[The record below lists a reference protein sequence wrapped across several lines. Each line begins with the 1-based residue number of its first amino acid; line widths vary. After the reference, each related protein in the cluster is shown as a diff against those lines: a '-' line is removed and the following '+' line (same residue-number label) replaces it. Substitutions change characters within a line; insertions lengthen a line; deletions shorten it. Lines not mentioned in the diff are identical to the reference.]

1 MITLT
6 RPAYYDN
13 YRYAQYCG
21 LSTDNKSTI
30 SASNGDEYYE
40 IDMAK
45 FFKYNESSHEWI
57 EQPSD
62 AAPIDTGLPP
72 ITSETTGHFLS
83 NDGSVTK
90 WQPVASKNFVIQLTK
105 QNDDGTYVADK
116 TFVQIK
122 TAYDEAQNIVIR
134 YDSAQMPLMNVE
146 FASNGDAMFL
156 FGHVEIQTDGQRIVT
171 RAIQYSHS
179 GATDTWSDYDMES
192 DLSEYLPLAGGNMQG
207 ALTLAGEP
215 TNDNHAA
222 NKKYVD
228 SRNLEV
234 RFTQDATAG
243 IKTTTEIGE
252 ITQAVIANRTV
263 TAILD
268 GDTYMLIS
276 ASAADASFG
285 RVEGNIITVL
295 RYNPNNGG
303 AWAKE
308 QTSLLELKGGTMTG
322 DINMGSNAI
331 TNVQKIYVDG
341 QANLY
346 LGSVVEK
353 AGTNGV
359 RLTGTTSNEAA
370 FVKPT
375 SQNEYVPVL
384 VGNPTAPFHA
394 VNLRHLTEP
403 ILSDA
408 PASDECISN
417 KKYVDDQVATRVPLQ
432 TANQGQI
439 KAYVQNGSKPDV
451 CLVSDGGMA
460 LCLARYTAKGHLID
474 QTAPTENNHL
484 ANKQYVDT
492 KVAQTGGNISGDL
505 MVGGSLTINGI
516 GATMGTPTQDVDL
529 VNKGYLDSSM
539 SDVVRKSSVTVG
551 ANSSVNVSLSNG
563 AYLLTVSDDM
573 HGGLVFV
580 SVYPSGETINGLV
593 NLNNWK
599 CERINSGSGVTLT
612 NSAASAMTVYI
623 TSIGEGTYR

>member
-6 RPAYYDN
+6 RPAYYDKH
-13 YRYAQYCG
+13 RYAQYCG
-21 LSTDNKSTI
+21 LEKDDKSTI
-30 SASNGDEYYE
+30 LANNGDEYYE
-40 IDMAK
+40 IDTAK
-45 FFKYNESSHEWI
+45 FYRYNEASHEWI

-72 ITSETTGHFLS
+72 ITSETVGHFLS

-90 WQPVASKNFVIQLTK
+90 WQPIASKNFVIQLTK

-134 YDSAQMPLMNVE
+134 YDSAQMSLMSVQ
-146 FASNGDAMFL
+146 FASNGDAVFL
-156 FGHVEIQTDGQRIVT
+156 FGHVEVQTGGQRIVS
-171 RAIQYSHS
+171 RAIQYTHS
-179 GATDTWSDYDMES
+179 EASDTWTDYDKEA
-192 DLSEYLPLAGGNMQG
+192 DLSTYLSLDGGAMNG
-207 ALTLAGEP
+207 ALTLAGKP
-215 TNDNHAA
+215 TNENHAA

-234 RFTQDATAG
+234 RFTQDITAG
-243 IKTTTEIGE
+243 ITTPTEIRE

-263 TAILD
+263 TATLD
-268 GDTYMLIS
+268 GDTYMLMS
-276 ASAADASFG
+276 ASAADASF
-285 RVEGNIITVL
+285 VNVNGNKVSIL
-295 RYNPNNGG
+295 RYDVDGH

-322 DINMGSNAI
+322 NINMGSNAI
-331 TNVQKIYVDG
+331 TNVQKVYVDG

-353 AGTNGV
+353 AGTSGV

-384 VGNPTAPFHA
+384 VGNPTAPYHA

-403 ILSDA
+403 ILADT
-408 PASDECISN
+408 PASDGCISN

-439 KAYVQNGSKPDV
+439 KAYVQNGDKPDV

-460 LCLARYTAKGHLID
+460 LCMARYTAKGHLID
-474 QTAPTENNHL
+474 QIAPTENNHL

-516 GATMGTPTQDVDL
+516 GSVLGTPTQNVDI
-529 VNKGYLDSSM
+529 VNKGYLDSSI
-539 SDVVRKSSVTVG
+539 SDVIRKLSVTVG
-551 ANSSVNVSLSNG
+551 SNSSVNVPLSNG

-599 CERINSGSGVTLT
+599 CERISSGSGVTLT
-612 NSAASAMTVYI
+612 NSATSDMTVYI

>member
-21 LSTDNKSTI
+21 LEKDDKSTI
-30 SASNGDEYYE
+30 LANNGDEYYE
-40 IDMAK
+40 IDTAK
-45 FFKYNESSHEWI
+45 FFRYNETSHEWI

-62 AAPIDTGLPP
+62 VAPIDTGLPP
-72 ITSETTGHFLS
+72 MTSETVGHFLS
-83 NDGSVTK
+83 NDGSATK
-90 WQPVASKNFVIQLTK
+90 WQSIASKNFVINLTS
-105 QNDDGTYVADK
+105 QNNDGTYIADK
-116 TFVQIK
+116 TWVEIK
-122 TAYDEAQNIVIR
+122 TAYDEFQNIVVR
-134 YDSAQMPLMNVE
+134 YDSAEMPLMNVQ
-146 FASNGDAMFL
+146 FADNGNAVFL
-156 FGHVEIQTDGQRIVT
+156 FGHVEVQTGGQRIVS
-171 RAIQYSHS
+171 RGIQYSHDANS
-179 GATDTWSDYDMES
+179 DTWTDSDKETDMS
-192 DLSEYLPLAGGNMQG
+192 LYLLLSGGHMDG
-207 ALTLAGEP
+207 ELTLAGEP
-215 TNDNHAA
+215 TNENHAV

-228 SRNLEV
+228 TRNLEV
-234 RFTQDATAG
+234 KFRQDTTAG
-243 IKTTTEIGE
+243 ITTPTEIRE

-263 TAILD
+263 TATLD
-268 GDTYMLIS
+268 GDTYMLIA
-276 ASAADASFG
+276 ASAADASFA
-285 RVEGNIITVL
+285 RVEGNVVTVL
-295 RYNPNNGG
+295 RYDGG

-308 QTSLLELKGGTMTG
+308 QTTLLELKGGTMTG
-322 DINMGSNAI
+322 NINMGSNAI
-331 TNVQKIYVDG
+331 THVQKIYVDG

-353 AGTNGV
+353 SGTNGV

-384 VGNPTAPFHA
+384 IGNPTAPNHA

-417 KKYVDDQVATRVPLQ
+417 KKYVDDQVATRIPLA

-474 QTAPTENNHL
+474 QNAPTENNHL

-516 GATMGTPTQDVDL
+516 GSMMGTPTQNVDL
-529 VNKGYLDSSM
+529 VNKGYLDSSII
-539 SDVVRKSSVTVG
+539 DVIRKSSVTVG
-551 ANSSVNVSLSNG
+551 ANSNVNVPLSNG
-563 AYLLTVSDDM
+563 VYLLTVSDDM

-599 CERINSGSGVTLT
+599 CERISSGSGVTLT
-612 NSAASAMTVYI
+612 NSATSDMTVYI

>member
-6 RPAYYDN
+6 RPAYYDKH
-13 YRYAQYCG
+13 RYAQYCG
-21 LSTDNKSTI
+21 LEKDDKSTI
-30 SASNGDEYYE
+30 LANNGDEYYE
-40 IDMAK
+40 IDTGK
-45 FFKYNESSHEWI
+45 FFRYNEASHEWI

-62 AAPIDTGLPP
+62 DAPIDTGLPP
-72 ITSETTGHFLS
+72 MTSETVGHFLS
-83 NDGSVTK
+83 NDGSATH

-134 YDSAQMPLMNVE
+134 YDSAQMSLMSVQ
-146 FASNGDAMFL
+146 FATNGDAVFL
-156 FGHVEIQTDGQRIVT
+156 FGHVEVQTGGQRIVS
-171 RAIQYSHS
+171 RAIQYTHS
-179 GATDTWSDYDMES
+179 GASDTWTDYDKEA
-192 DLSEYLPLAGGNMQG
+192 DLSTYLLLDGGVMNG

-215 TNDNHAA
+215 TNENHAA

-228 SRNLEV
+228 TRNLEV

-243 IKTTTEIGE
+243 ITTPTEIRE

-263 TAILD
+263 TATLD
-268 GDTYMLIS
+268 GDTYMLIA
-276 ASAADASFG
+276 ASAADASFA
-285 RVEGNIITVL
+285 RVEGNVVTVL
-295 RYNPNNGG
+295 RYDGG

-308 QTSLLELKGGTMTG
+308 QTTLLELKGGTMTG
-322 DINMGSNAI
+322 NINMGSNAI
-331 TNVQKIYVDG
+331 THVQKIYVDG

-353 AGTNGV
+353 AGTSGV

-384 VGNPTAPFHA
+384 VGNPTAPNHA

-403 ILSDA
+403 ILADA
-408 PASDECISN
+408 PTSDECISN

-432 TANQGQI
+432 IANQGQI
-439 KAYVQNGSKPDV
+439 KAYVQNGDKPDV
-451 CLVSDGGMA
+451 CLVSDGGTA
-460 LCLARYTAKGHLID
+460 LCIARYTAKGHLID

-505 MVGGSLTINGI
+505 MVGGSLTINGT
-516 GATMGTPTQDVDL
+516 GSVLGTPTQNVDI
-529 VNKGYLDSSM
+529 VNKGYLDSSI
-539 SDVVRKSSVTVG
+539 SDVIRKLSVTVG
-551 ANSSVNVSLSNG
+551 SNSSVNVPLSNG

-599 CERINSGSGVTLT
+599 CERISSGSGVTLT
-612 NSAASAMTVYI
+612 NSATSDMTVYI

>member
-6 RPAYYDN
+6 RPAYYSN
-13 YRYAQYCG
+13 FRNNQYCG
-21 LSTDNKSTI
+21 LEKDDKSTI
-30 SASNGDEYYE
+30 LASNGDEYYE
-40 IDMAK
+40 IDTAK
-45 FFKYNESSHEWI
+45 LYIYNEVSNEWI
-57 EQPSD
+57 VQPD
-62 AAPIDTGLPP
+62 DTTAIDTGLPP
-72 ITSETTGHFLS
+72 ITSETMGHFLS

-90 WQPVASKNFVIQLTK
+90 WQSIASKNFVIGLTEDVD
-105 QNDDGTYVADK
+105 NVTYTADK
-116 TFVQIK
+116 TWVEIK

-134 YDSAQMPLMNVE
+134 LDSSEMPLMNVQL
-146 FASNGDAMFL
+146 ANNGDATFL
-156 FGHVEIQTDGQRIVT
+156 FGHVEVQTGGQRIVT
-171 RAIQYSHS
+171 RGIQYSHIS
-179 GATDTWSDYDMES
+179 TTDTWSDYDMEA
-192 DLSEYLPLAGGNMQG
+192 DLSEYLSLAGGNMQG
-207 ALTLAGEP
+207 ALALAGDP
-215 TNDNHAA
+215 TENNHAA

-228 SRNLEV
+228 TRNLEV
-234 RFTQDATAG
+234 KFTQDATAG
-243 IKTTTEIGE
+243 ITTPIEIRE
-252 ITQAVIANRTV
+252 ITQAVINNRTV
-263 TAILD
+263 TATLD
-268 GDTYMLIS
+268 GDTYMLIA
-276 ASAADASFG
+276 ASAADASFA
-285 RVEGNIITVL
+285 RTDGNKVSVL
-295 RYNPNNGG
+295 RYDVDGRT
-303 AWAKE
+303 WAKE
-308 QTSLLELKGGTMTG
+308 QTALLELKGGTMTG
-322 DINMGSNAI
+322 SINMGSNAI
-331 TNVQKIYVDG
+331 THVQKIYVDG

-384 VGNPTAPFHA
+384 VGNPTAPYHA

-408 PASDECISN
+408 PASDGCIAN

-439 KAYVQNGSKPDV
+439 KAYVQNGDKPDV
-451 CLVSDGGMA
+451 CLVSDGGTA
-460 LCLARYTAKGHLID
+460 LCIARYTAKGHLID

-516 GATMGTPTQDVDL
+516 GSVLGAPTQNVDI
-529 VNKGYLDSSM
+529 VNKGYLDSSI
-539 SDVVRKSSVTVG
+539 SDVIRKSSVTVG
-551 ANSSVNVSLSNG
+551 ANSNVNVPLSNG

-580 SVYPSGETINGLV
+580 SVYPSGQTINGLV
-593 NLNNWK
+593 DVNNWK
-599 CERINSGSGVTLT
+599 CERISSGSGVTLT
-612 NSAASAMTVYI
+612 NSATSAMTVYI

>member
-13 YRYAQYCG
+13 HRYAQYCG
-21 LSTDNKSTI
+21 LEKDDKYTI
-30 SASNGDEYYE
+30 SANNGDEYYE
-40 IDMAK
+40 IDTAK
-45 FFKYNESSHEWI
+45 FFRYNEASNEWI
-57 EQPSD
+57 VQPD
-62 AAPIDTGLPP
+62 DTTAIDTGLPP
-72 ITSETTGHFLS
+72 MTSETTGHFLS
-83 NDGSVTK
+83 NDGTVTK
-90 WQPVASKNFVIQLTK
+90 WQPVASKNFIIGLTAN
-105 QNDDGTYVADK
+105 NDGSYTPDK

-122 TAYDEAQNIVIR
+122 TAYDEFQNIVIR

-171 RAIQYSHS
+171 RAIQYSHTNN
-179 GATDTWSDYDMES
+179 TDTWMDFDKET
-192 DLSEYLPLAGGNMQG
+192 DLSQYLLLSGGNMEG
-207 ALTLAGEP
+207 ELTLAGDP
-215 TNDNHAA
+215 TSNNHAA
-222 NKKYVD
+222 TKNYVD
-228 SRNLEV
+228 TRNLEV
-234 RFTQDATAG
+234 QFRQDTTAG
-243 IKTTTEIGE
+243 ILTNVEIGE
-252 ITQAVIANRTV
+252 ITGAFIEHRTVIATFN
-263 TAILD
+263 
-268 GDTYMLIS
+268 GDVYTLLS
-276 ASAADASFG
+276 ASAADASFVH
-285 RVEGNIITVL
+285 VEDNNVTVL
-295 RYNPNNGG
+295 RYDSVGKV
-303 AWAKE
+303 WAKE
-308 QTSLLELKGGTMTG
+308 QTSLLKLKGGTMTG
-322 DINMGSNAI
+322 NINMGSNAI

-353 AGTNGV
+353 AGTSGV

-384 VGNPTAPFHA
+384 VGNPTAPNHA

-403 ILSDA
+403 VLSDA
-408 PASDECISN
+408 PASDGCISN

-451 CLVSDGGMA
+451 CLISDGGMA

-516 GATMGTPTQDVDL
+516 GSMMGTPTQDVDL

-539 SDVVRKSSVTVG
+539 SDVIRKSSVTVG

-599 CERINSGSGVTLT
+599 CERISSGSGMTLT
-612 NSAASAMTVYI
+612 NSATSAMTVYI

>member
-6 RPAYYDN
+6 RPAYYDKH
-13 YRYAQYCG
+13 RYAQYCG
-21 LSTDNKSTI
+21 LEKDDKSTI
-30 SASNGDEYYE
+30 LANNGDEYYE
-40 IDMAK
+40 IDTAK
-45 FFKYNESSHEWI
+45 FFRYNEASHEWI

-72 ITSETTGHFLS
+72 MTSETVGHFLS

-90 WQPVASKNFVIQLTK
+90 WQPIASKNFVIGLTK

-134 YDSAQMPLMNVE
+134 YDSAQMSLMSVQ
-146 FASNGDAMFL
+146 FAANGDAVFL
-156 FGHVEIQTDGQRIVT
+156 FGHVEVQTGGQRIVT
-171 RAIQYSHS
+171 RGIQYSHIGDS
-179 GATDTWSDYDMES
+179 DTWADSDRETDMS
-192 DLSEYLPLAGGNMQG
+192 LYLLLSGGHMEG
-207 ALTLAGEP
+207 ELTLAGEP
-215 TNDNHAA
+215 TNENHAA

-234 RFTQDATAG
+234 RFRQDTTAG
-243 IKTTTEIGE
+243 ITTDTEIGE
-252 ITQAVIANRTV
+252 ITRAIIDNRTV

-268 GDTYMLIS
+268 GDTYSVMS
-276 ASAADASFG
+276 SSAADVSFVH
-285 RVEGNIITVL
+285 VENNMVVVL
-295 RYNPNNGG
+295 RYNTNDRV
-303 AWAKE
+303 WAKE
-308 QTSLLELKGGTMTG
+308 QTTLLELKGGTMTG
-322 DINMGSNAI
+322 NINMGSNAI

-353 AGTNGV
+353 SGTNGV

-384 VGNPTAPFHA
+384 VGNPTAPNHA

-417 KKYVDDQVATRVPLQ
+417 KKYVDDQVATRVPLAQ
-432 TANQGQI
+432 ANQGQI

-474 QTAPTENNHL
+474 QNAPTENNHL

-505 MVGGSLTINGI
+505 MVGGSLTINGT
-516 GATMGTPTQDVDL
+516 GSVLGTPTQNVDI
-529 VNKGYLDSSM
+529 VNKGYLDSSI
-539 SDVVRKSSVTVG
+539 SDVIRKSGVTVG
-551 ANSSVNVSLSNG
+551 ANSSVNVPLSNG
-563 AYLLTVSDDM
+563 AYLLAVSDDM

-599 CERINSGSGVTLT
+599 CERISSGSGVTLT
-612 NSAASAMTVYI
+612 NSATSDMTVYI

>member
-21 LSTDNKSTI
+21 LENDDKSTI
-30 SASNGDEYYE
+30 LANNGDEYYE
-40 IDMAK
+40 IDTAK
-45 FFKYNESSHEWI
+45 FYRYNEASNEWI

-72 ITSETTGHFLS
+72 MTSETTGHFLS

-90 WQPVASKNFVIQLTK
+90 WQPVASKNFVIGLTAN
-105 QNDDGTYVADK
+105 NDGSYTPDK

-122 TAYDEAQNIVIR
+122 TAYDEYQNIVIR
-134 YDSAQMPLMNVE
+134 YDSAQMPLMNVQ
-146 FASNGDAMFL
+146 FANNGDAVFL
-156 FGHVEIQTDGQRIVT
+156 FGHVEVQTGGQRIFS

-179 GATDTWSDYDMES
+179 STSDTWRDYDMES
-192 DLSEYLPLAGGNMQG
+192 DLSEYLLLEGGIMQG
-207 ALTLAGEP
+207 ALVLSGDPQDAT
-215 TNDNHAA
+215 HAA
-222 NKKYVD
+222 TKNYVD
-228 SRNLEV
+228 KHNLEV
-234 RFTQDATAG
+234 RFRQDSTAG
-243 IKTTTEIGE
+243 ITTDIEISE
-252 ITQAVIANRTV
+252 ITQAIVNNRTV

-268 GDTYMLIS
+268 GDTYSVMS
-276 ASAADASFG
+276 SSAADVSFVH
-285 RVEGNIITVL
+285 VEDNIVTIL
-295 RYNPNNGG
+295 RYNSDDRV
-303 AWAKE
+303 WAKE
-308 QTSLLELKGGTMTG
+308 QTSLLKLKGGTMTG
-322 DINMGSNAI
+322 NINMGSNAI

-353 AGTNGV
+353 AGTSGV

-384 VGNPTAPFHA
+384 VGNPTASYHA

-417 KKYVDDQVATRVPLQ
+417 KKYVDDQVATRVPLAI
-432 TANQGQI
+432 ANQGQI
-439 KAYVQNGSKPDV
+439 KAYVQNGNKPDV

-460 LCLARYTAKGHLID
+460 LCLARYTAKGHIID

-516 GATMGTPTQDVDL
+516 GSMMGTPTQNVDI
-529 VNKGYLDSSM
+529 VNKDYLDSSM

-551 ANSSVNVSLSNG
+551 ANSNVNVSLSNG

-599 CERINSGSGVTLT
+599 CERISSGSGVTLT

>member
-6 RPAYYDN
+6 RPAYYDKH
-13 YRYAQYCG
+13 RYAQYCG
-21 LSTDNKSTI
+21 LEKDDKSTI
-30 SASNGDEYYE
+30 LANNGDEYYE
-40 IDMAK
+40 IDTAK
-45 FFKYNESSHEWI
+45 FFRYNEASHEWI

-62 AAPIDTGLPP
+62 TAPIDTGLPP
-72 ITSETTGHFLS
+72 MTSETVGHFLS

-90 WQPVASKNFVIQLTK
+90 WQPIASKNFVIGLTK

-134 YDSAQMPLMNVE
+134 YDSAQMSLMSVQ
-146 FASNGDAMFL
+146 FAANGDAVFL
-156 FGHVEIQTDGQRIVT
+156 FGHVEVQTGGQRIVT
-171 RAIQYSHS
+171 RGIQYSHIGDS
-179 GATDTWSDYDMES
+179 DTWADSDRETDMS
-192 DLSEYLPLAGGNMQG
+192 LYLLLSGGHMEG
-207 ALTLAGEP
+207 ELTLAGEP
-215 TNDNHAA
+215 TNENHAA

-228 SRNLEV
+228 TRNLEIKF
-234 RFTQDATAG
+234 RQDATAG
-243 IKTTTEIGE
+243 ITTPTEIRE
-252 ITQAVIANRTV
+252 ITQAVINNRTV
-263 TAILD
+263 TATLD
-268 GDTYMLIS
+268 GDTYMLMS
-276 ASAADASFG
+276 ASAADASFV
-285 RVEGNIITVL
+285 RTDGNKVSVL
-295 RYNPNNGG
+295 RYDVDGHT
-303 AWAKE
+303 WAKE
-308 QTSLLELKGGTMTG
+308 QTILLDTKGGTMTG
-322 DINMGSNAI
+322 NLNMGSNAI
-331 TNVQKIYVDG
+331 THVQKIYVDG

-353 AGTNGV
+353 AGTSGV

-384 VGNPTAPFHA
+384 VGNPTAPNHA

-432 TANQGQI
+432 SANQGQI

-474 QTAPTENNHL
+474 QNAPTENNHL

-505 MVGGSLTINGI
+505 MVGGSLTINGT
-516 GATMGTPTQDVDL
+516 GSVLGVPTQNVDI
-529 VNKGYLDSSM
+529 VNKGYLDSSI
-539 SDVVRKSSVTVG
+539 SDVIRKSSVTVG
-551 ANSSVNVSLSNG
+551 ADSSVNVPLSNG

-599 CERINSGSGVTLT
+599 CERISSGSGVTLT
-612 NSAASAMTVYI
+612 NSATSDMTVYI

>member
-30 SASNGDEYYE
+30 SANNGDEYYE
-40 IDMAK
+40 IDTAK
-45 FFKYNESSHEWI
+45 FYRYNGTSNEWI
-57 EQPSD
+57 EQPSET
-62 AAPIDTGLPP
+62 APIDTGLPP
-72 ITSETTGHFLS
+72 MTSETVGHFLS

-90 WQPVASKNFVIQLTK
+90 WQSIASKNFVINLTE
-105 QNDDGTYVADK
+105 QNQGQSYTADK
-116 TFVQIK
+116 TWVQIK
-122 TAYDEAQNIVIR
+122 AAFDGEENLVIR
-134 YDSAQMPLMNVE
+134 LNGSEMPLMS
-146 FASNGDAMFL
+146 ASMADNGNATL
-156 FGHVEIQTDGQRIVT
+156 TFGYTELNDNDGNLVT
-171 RAIQYSHS
+171 RHI
-179 GATDTWSDYDMES
+179 
-192 DLSEYLPLAGGNMQG
+192 EYLHQGDDDSWTDVVYTGEFIKRAGDKMIG
-207 ALTLAGEP
+207 TLRVADVP
-215 TNDNHAA
+215 TYEDEATS
-222 NKKYVD
+222 KQYVD
-228 SRNLEV
+228 ARVLKVMFIRHS
-234 RFTQDATAG
+234 TAG
-243 IKTTTEIGE
+243 IVSDTDIATIDAAYIDGKIVIGE
-252 ITQAVIANRTV
+252 FSGDIYALAYSSATSCVFSNVSGTTSATIAYSDNVWTQSTK
-263 TAILD
+263 TLYTTSGGKMD
-268 GDTYMLIS
+268 
-276 ASAADASFG
+276 
-285 RVEGNIITVL
+285 GNIDM
-295 RYNPNNGG
+295 NGRNI
-303 AWAKE
+303 
-308 QTSLLELKGGTMTG
+308 
-322 DINMGSNAI
+322 INA
-331 TNVQKIYVDG
+331 QKIHIDG

-346 LGSVVEK
+346 LGAVVEK
-353 AGTNGV
+353 TGTTGA
-359 RLTGTTSNEAA
+359 RLTGVVGGGAA
-370 FVKPT
+370 FVKPDKA
-375 SQNEYVPVL
+375 SEYTTLSIAP
-384 VGNPTAPFHA
+384 PTQSTHA
-394 VNLRHLTEP
+394 VTLGYLTND

-408 PASDECISN
+408 PASDGCISN

-432 TANQGQI
+432 SANQGQI

-460 LCLARYTAKGHLID
+460 LCVARYTAKGHLID

-516 GATMGTPTQDVDL
+516 GSMMGTPTQNVDI
-529 VNKGYLDSSM
+529 VNKGHLDSSI

-612 NSAASAMTVYI
+612 NSATSAMTVYI

>member
-6 RPAYYDN
+6 RPAYYDKH
-13 YRYAQYCG
+13 RYAQYCG
-21 LSTDNKSTI
+21 LEKDDKSTI
-30 SASNGDEYYE
+30 SANNGDEYYE
-40 IDMAK
+40 IDTAK
-45 FFKYNESSHEWI
+45 FYRYNEASHEWI

-72 ITSETTGHFLS
+72 MTSETTGHFLS

-90 WQPVASKNFVIQLTK
+90 WQPVASKNFVIHLTS
-105 QNDDGTYVADK
+105 QNNEGTYTADK

-122 TAYDEAQNIVIR
+122 TAYDEFQNIVIR

-146 FASNGDAMFL
+146 FANNGDAMFL
-156 FGHVEIQTDGQRIVT
+156 FGHVEIQTGGQRIVT
-171 RAIQYSHS
+171 RGIQYSHS
-179 GATDTWSDYDMES
+179 GATDTWSDYDMEA

-207 ALTLAGEP
+207 ALILAGTP
-215 TNDNHAA
+215 TEANHAA
-222 NKKYVD
+222 NKEYVD
-228 SRNLEV
+228 KRNLEV
-234 RFTQDATAG
+234 KFTQDTTAG
-243 IKTTTEIGE
+243 ITTPTEIRE
-252 ITQAVIANRTV
+252 ITQAVINNRTV
-263 TAILD
+263 TATLD
-268 GDTYMLIS
+268 GDTYMLMS
-276 ASAADASFG
+276 ASAADASF
-285 RVEGNIITVL
+285 VNVNGNKVSIL
-295 RYNPNNGG
+295 RYDIDSRT
-303 AWAKE
+303 WAKE
-308 QTSLLELKGGTMTG
+308 QTTLLELKGGTMTG
-322 DINMGSNAI
+322 NINMGSNAI
-331 TNVQKIYVDG
+331 THVQKIYVDG

-353 AGTNGV
+353 AGTSGV

-384 VGNPTAPFHA
+384 VGNPTAPYHA

-408 PASDECISN
+408 PASDGCISN

-460 LCLARYTAKGHLID
+460 LCMARYTAKGHLID

-484 ANKQYVDT
+484 TNKQYVDT

-516 GATMGTPTQDVDL
+516 GSMMGTPTQNVDL
-529 VNKGYLDSSM
+529 VNKGYLDSSI
-539 SDVVRKSSVTVG
+539 SDVIRKLSVTVG
-551 ANSSVNVSLSNG
+551 SNSSVNVPLSNG

-599 CERINSGSGVTLT
+599 CERISSGSGVTLT
-612 NSAASAMTVYI
+612 NSATSAMTVYI

>member
-6 RPAYYDN
+6 RPAYYDE

-21 LSTDNKSTI
+21 LEKDDKSII
-30 SASNGDEYYE
+30 SANNGDEYYE
-40 IDMAK
+40 IDTAK
-45 FFKYNESSHEWI
+45 FYRYNEASHEWI

-62 AAPIDTGLPP
+62 TASIDTGLPP
-72 ITSETTGHFLS
+72 ITSETSGHFLS
-83 NDGSVTK
+83 NDGTVTN
-90 WQPVASKNFVIQLTK
+90 WQPVASKNFVIGLTAN
-105 QNDDGTYVADK
+105 NDGSYTPDK

-122 TAYDEAQNIVIR
+122 TAYDEFQNIVIR
-134 YDSAQMPLMNVE
+134 YNSAQMPLMNVE
-146 FASNGDAMFL
+146 FANNGDAMFL

-171 RAIQYSHS
+171 RAIQYSHTNS
-179 GATDTWSDYDMES
+179 TDSWMDFDKET
-192 DLSEYLPLAGGNMQG
+192 DLSQYLLLSGGHMEG
-207 ALTLAGEP
+207 ELTLAGEP
-215 TNDNHAA
+215 TNENHAV

-234 RFTQDATAG
+234 RFTQDVTAG
-243 IKTTTEIGE
+243 ITTSTEIGE

-268 GDTYMLIS
+268 GDVYMLLS
-276 ASAADASFG
+276 ASAADASF
-285 RVEGNIITVL
+285 VNVNGNKATVL
-295 RYNPNNGG
+295 RYDVDGH

-308 QTSLLELKGGTMTG
+308 QTTLLDTKGGTMSG
-322 DINMGSNAI
+322 NIDMAANNIIN
-331 TNVQKIYVDG
+331 TQKIHIDG

-346 LGSVVEK
+346 LGSVAEK
-353 AGTNGV
+353 AGTTGA
-359 RLTGTTSNEAA
+359 RLTGVVGGGAA
-370 FVKPT
+370 FVKPDKQ
-375 SQNEYVPVL
+375 SEYVPVS
-384 VGNPTAPFHA
+384 VGTPTASEHA
-394 VNLRHLTEP
+394 VNLGHLTQP
-403 ILSDA
+403 LLSDA
-408 PASDECISN
+408 PASDDCISN
-417 KKYVDDQVATRVPLQ
+417 KKYVDDQVATRVPLVQ
-432 TANQGQI
+432 ANQGQI

-451 CLVSDGGMA
+451 CLVSDGGTA
-460 LCLARYTAKGHLID
+460 LCIARYTAKGHIID

-516 GATMGTPTQDVDL
+516 GSMMGTPTQNVDL

-551 ANSSVNVSLSNG
+551 ASSSVNVQLSNG

-580 SVYPSGETINGLV
+580 SVYSSGETINGLV

-599 CERINSGSGVTLT
+599 CERISSGSGVTLT
-612 NSAASAMTVYI
+612 NSATSAMTVYI